1 MKRILLTPVLL
12 TIAMFNMACCSKEP
26 IPPKNNPNP
35 CLFDCDD
42 LSKLEVV
49 WTKQINGKDYN
60 STHLQ
65 PFIYNSTIIFGATT
79 EGEGNETIY
88 SFDINTGDM
97 KWKWNDY
104 LSSAGTSNPTRSIG
118 VYNNLGVISYNYR
131 DYVLNLETGSSV
143 WRYETP
149 VGISSMPRGSL
160 IGNWIYHPQD
170 VEGPPSSDSIA
181 HMARTS
187 IENPNWEIVYT
198 LRRDSTGANVN
209 FEPPSLAIATN
220 GDSILIFQNRSYN
233 FVKGGDKQDLIA
245 FNLRTKAV
253 QWKIDDIAKPN
264 ASSVHP
270 ILIKGNLAIF
280 FGGYTVYA
288 INITNGTIVWTY
300 TGANPDL
307 NSLLD
312 ASCIIVDDKLY
323 VKTEG
328 EQMYCLYLNSGI
340 RVWGKAI
347 EWSGQH
353 SNLIYNDGKIYFT
366 VHEKIYCINAANGNV
381 IFRYRSPNANRTD
394 QSGRFQGFGGLA
406 IDPIAKRMY
415 FADSYYMN
423 CVKLPE

>member
-1 MKRILLTPVLL
+1 MKQLFSTSLLLIFAIFS
-12 TIAMFNMACCSKEP
+12 IACSSMEP
-26 IPPKNNPNP
+26 IPPKNNPSP

-49 WTKQINGKDYN
+49 WSKPINGKDYN
-60 STHLQ
+60 YSNLQ
-65 PFIYNSTIIFGATT
+65 PFIYNSSIIFGATS
-79 EGEGNETIY
+79 EGSNNETIY
-88 SFDINTGDM
+88 SFDANTGSSQ
-97 KWKWNDY
+97 WNWNDY
-104 LSSAGTSNPTRSIG
+104 FSSASATNLTSKIG

-131 DYVLNLETGSSV
+131 DYVLNLETGLTV

-149 VGISSMPRGSL
+149 AGISSMPRGSL

-170 VEGPPSSDSIA
+170 VEGSPGSDSIA
-181 HMARTS
+181 HMTRSS
-187 IENPNWEIVYT
+187 IENPNWEIIYT
-198 LRRDSTGANVN
+198 LRRDSTGSDVN

-233 FVKGGDKQDLIA
+233 FVNGGDRQDLIA
-245 FNLRTKAV
+245 FNLKTKSV
-253 QWKIDDIAKPN
+253 LWKIVNIAKPN
-264 ASSVHP
+264 TSSVHP
-270 ILIKGNLAIF
+270 ILVKGNTAIF

-288 INITNGTIVWTY
+288 INISNGSIIWTY
-300 TGANPDL
+300 TGTNPDL

-353 SNLIYNDGKIYFT
+353 SNLIYNNGKIYFT
-366 VHEKIYCINAANGNV
+366 VSQKIYCINALNGDV

-415 FADSYYMN
+415 FADSYYIN
-423 CVKLPE
+423 CVKLPD